1 MKDYLYEDVSLKS
14 WLLTTDHKRI
24 GILFL
29 LTITF
34 FFIIGGV
41 AATLMRMELATAP
54 GDLVSADVYNRLFTL
69 HGTVMVWLFLIPS
82 IPATLGNFLLPLMI
96 GAKDLAFPRLN
107 LLSWYVFLFGGLLT
121 LWSIIIGGVDTGW
134 TFYTPYSTTYT
145 NSHVIMMAAG
155 IFIVGFSSIFS
166 GLNFIVTVHSLRA
179 PEMTWT
185 RLPLFV
191 WTLYATSLIMV
202 LATPI
207 LSVTL
212 VLIAAE
218 RLFGVGIFDPALGGD
233 PLLFQHLFWFY
244 SHPAVYIMILP
255 GMGVISEILPC
266 FARRPIFGYKF
277 IAGSSLAIA
286 VFGFLVWGHHMF
298 AAGQSLYAGLV
309 FSFLS
314 FLVAVPSG
322 IKVFSWTATL
332 YKGSIRFD
340 TPMLY
345 ALGFMGLF
353 TIGGLTGLFLATL
366 AVDVH
371 LTDTFFVVAHFH
383 FIMVGGMLMAYLGGL
398 HFWWPKMTGKLYPE
412 TLGRIS
418 AVLIFLGFN
427 GTFLPQFILGYLGMP
442 RRYYAYPEQFEFLN
456 VISSAGAVLLAL
468 GYALPLAYFT
478 WSLIKGR
485 PAGADPWNAAGLEW
499 KVSSP
504 PPHHNFET
512 IPVVEQPYRYPR
524 PGHE

>member
-1 MKDYLYEDVSLKS
+1 
-14 WLLTTDHKRI
+14 
-24 GILFL
+24 
-29 LTITF
+29 
-34 FFIIGGV
+34 
-41 AATLMRMELATAP
+41 
-54 GDLVSADVYNRLFTL
+54 
-69 HGTVMVWLFLIPS
+69 
-82 IPATLGNFLLPLMI
+82 
-96 GAKDLAFPRLN
+96 
-107 LLSWYVFLFGGLLT
+107 
-121 LWSIIIGGVDTGW
+121 
-134 TFYTPYSTTYT
+134 
-145 NSHVIMMAAG
+145 
-155 IFIVGFSSIFS
+155 
-166 GLNFIVTVHSLRA
+166 
-179 PEMTWT
+179 
-185 RLPLFV
+185 
-191 WTLYATSLIMV
+191 
-202 LATPI
+202 
-207 LSVTL
+207 
-212 VLIAAE
+212 
-218 RLFGVGIFDPALGGD
+218 
-233 PLLFQHLFWFY
+233 
-244 SHPAVYIMILP
+244 
-255 GMGVISEILPC
+255 
-266 FARRPIFGYKF
+266 
-277 IAGSSLAIA
+277 
-286 VFGFLVWGHHMF
+286 
-298 AAGQSLYAGLV
+298 
-309 FSFLS
+309 
-314 FLVAVPSG
+314 
-322 IKVFSWTATL
+322 
-332 YKGSIRFD
+332 
-340 TPMLY
+340 MLY